1 LNKVVRTRHEGSV
14 DMAIRMELSRILL
27 RENSPSQRIELKET
41 DGQRV
46 VPIVIGIVEA
56 AAIERRLMGH
66 TPPRPQT
73 HELLESIV
81 SALGASLERIVI
93 SDLRQD
99 HFGGGTFYAR
109 LILRQGDQL
118 VEVDARPSDAVALGC
133 ARNVPIF
140 VEEHV
145 LDLLAAAEATEAA
158 ELHNAVQAHA
168 GDADID
174 ADVDA
179 DDEDDDE
186 AFDPDDIELDDPD
199 DDSLDEDP
207 R

>member
-1 LNKVVRTRHEGSV
+1 
-14 DMAIRMELSRILL
+14 MAIRMELSRILL
-27 RENSPSQRIELKET
+27 RENSPSQRIELKEAG
-41 DGQRV
+41 GQRV

-56 AAIERRLMGH
+56 AAIERRLLGH
-66 TPPRPQT
+66 VPPRPQT
-73 HELLESIV
+73 HELLESV
-81 SALGASLERIVI
+81 LTALGASLERIVI

-99 HFGGGTFYAR
+99 HIGGGTFYAR
-109 LILRQGDQL
+109 LILRQGEQL

-145 LDLLAAAEATEAA
+145 LDLLAAADAAAEAA
-158 ELHNAVQAHA
+158 EAENPTSL
-168 GDADID
+168 
-174 ADVDA
+174 VDA
-179 DDEDDDE
+179 DDEED
-186 AFDPDDIELDDPD
+186 FDPDDLELDDSD

>member
-1 LNKVVRTRHEGSV
+1 
-14 DMAIRMELSRILL
+14 MAIRMELSRILL
-27 RENSPSQRIELKET
+27 RENSPSQRIELKEAG
-41 DGQRV
+41 GQRV

-56 AAIERRLMGH
+56 AAIERRLMGQV
-66 TPPRPQT
+66 PPRPQT
-73 HELLESIV
+73 HELLESVV

-109 LILRQGDQL
+109 LILRQGEQL

-145 LDLLAAAEATEAA
+145 LDLLAAADAAA
-158 ELHNAVQAHA
+158 ESQNPTNVTL
-168 GDADID
+168 
-174 ADVDA
+174 VDDD
-179 DDEDDDE
+179 DDED
-186 AFDPDDIELDDPD
+186 FDPDDMELDDLD

>member
-1 LNKVVRTRHEGSV
+1 
-14 DMAIRMELSRILL
+14 MAIRMELSRILL
-27 RENSPSQRIELKET
+27 RENSPAQRIELKEAG
-41 DGQRV
+41 GQRV

-73 HELLESIV
+73 HELLESVV
-81 SALGASLERIVI
+81 SALGASLERILI

-99 HFGGGTFYAR
+99 QFGSGTFYAR

-145 LDLLAAAEATEAA
+145 LDLLAAADAAAEAA
-158 ELHNAVQAHA
+158 EAMEAQDLITSPP
-168 GDADID
+168 DAEEE
-174 ADVDA
+174 
-179 DDEDDDE
+179 DEDE
-186 AFDPDDIELDDPD
+186 EEFDPDDFEFDDSD
-199 DDSLDEDP
+199 DDSVDEDP